1 MSDKPQISRPA
12 AFVVSI
18 FLGVAVFLFGAAIAV
33 VGGLWP

>member
-12 AFVVSI
+12 AIVTSL
-18 FLGVAVFLFGAAIAV
+18 FLGVAVFVFGAAIAV